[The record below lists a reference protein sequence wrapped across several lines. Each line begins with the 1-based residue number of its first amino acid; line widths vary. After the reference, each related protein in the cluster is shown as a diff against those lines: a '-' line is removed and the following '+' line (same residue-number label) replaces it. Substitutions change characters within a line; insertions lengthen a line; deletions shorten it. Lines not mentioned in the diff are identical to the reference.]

1 MVNFMLVLNFL
12 VLCGFAFYIWDSKNK
27 SEKREQKKDERFE
40 ERLKSVAGEIAVENN
55 SSIRDANLS
64 EIKKTLAPFKE
75 QLQRDI
81 DLLQDSIKKQNL
93 ERAASD
99 GKFSQQID
107 SLLNA
112 TGGMQE
118 DAQNLTKAL
127 RGDSKQQGDWGEQI
141 LEMALEKA
149 GLQENINYLLQP
161 NYKDK
166 KGNNLR
172 PDAVILL
179 PNERNIVID
188 SKVSLT
194 AYDKFVNSED
204 EEEKQAHLKDHITS
218 IKNHI
223 KGLSSKNYNDLEG
236 INAPDYLFIFVPIDF
251 ALSIALSNN
260 WDVQTMANDNKIAF
274 VTPINL
280 IAILRIAEN
289 LWRLDKQNKNAENIA
304 SRAGLLFQ
312 KFSNFNEDFSKV
324 AEHLNK
330 AQDSYNSARSKLVDG
345 DGNLFSQ
352 VDKLKELGA
361 KTQKTLS
368 KPKESLKKE

>member
-27 SEKREQKKDERFE
+27 SEKREQKKDEQFE
-40 ERLKSVAGEIAVENN
+40 ERLKALAGEIAVENN

-64 EIKKTLAPFKE
+64 EIKKTLTPFKE

-260 WDVQTMANDNKIAF
+260 WDVQTMANENKIAF

>member
-1 MVNFMLVLNFL
+1 MVNFMIFLMLLVLSGL
-12 VLCGFAFYIWDSKNK
+12 AFYIWDSKNK
-27 SEKREQKKDERFE
+27 SEKREQKKDEQFE

-204 EEEKQAHLKDHITS
+204 EEEKQAHLKDHIAS

>member
-27 SEKREQKKDERFE
+27 SEKREQKKDEQFE
-40 ERLKSVAGEIAVENN
+40 ERLKSVAGDIAVENN

-204 EEEKQAHLKDHITS
+204 EEEKQAHLKDHIAS